1 MQDIVLSLCISFKGL
16 IFSLFSLLLYASYT
30 THFTNRKVNPRRN
43 CLHWMRLLLHQHL
56 ILCPQ
61 LYEEQQCWQ
70 LPTYKWGSSCNC
82 FVGRPALN
90 QQQSCKQ
97 DLDDQAWWLCILIIL
112 FFREI
117 VFYQVVKCHLN
128 LSYIPILI
136 L

>member
-30 THFTNRKVNPRRN
+30 YKHFTNRCKQIQKVNPRCN

-70 LPTYKWGSSCNC
+70 LLTYKWGSSCNC
-82 FVGRPALN
+82 FVGSPTLN

-97 DLDDQAWWLCILIIL
+97 DLDDQA
-112 FFREI
+112 
-117 VFYQVVKCHLN
+117 
-128 LSYIPILI
+128 
-136 L
+136 